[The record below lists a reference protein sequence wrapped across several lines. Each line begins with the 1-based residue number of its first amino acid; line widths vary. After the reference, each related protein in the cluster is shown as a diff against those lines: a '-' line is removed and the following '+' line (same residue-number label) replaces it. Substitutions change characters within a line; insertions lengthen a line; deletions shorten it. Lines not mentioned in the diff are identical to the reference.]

1 MKVLYVVSEAFPFA
15 KYGGLGEVAGEYP
28 KAMAAQ
34 NVDVRVVMPLYQG
47 ISDVYR
53 EQMEFMISYPVNL
66 ALETAFCGLYK
77 MEYEGVIWYFIENER
92 CFGRDMLYGYP
103 DDDMRFAFFS
113 KAVCA
118 MLRYLDWRPE
128 LIHCNDWQTALVP
141 FYLRDYYAQNQSFR
155 PIKTVFTI
163 HNVEFQGDFSYET
176 LTDVFGLSG
185 ILFAEGTLELDGNV
199 NLMKGA
205 IETADCLT
213 TVSPTYARE
222 LTAPD
227 AAGPLAE
234 VILSHDIH
242 GIRNGIP
249 EDVGPDRSALVRF
262 PYDQNSLAKKRDN
275 KRFMQENRGLVVE
288 ESAAVFGCV
297 SRLLPRKGMDLL
309 AQAIPAFLERGCELV
324 MTGDGQP
331 EILEQMQALQAR
343 YPDRM
348 AILPYTEENA
358 AEIFAGAD
366 FLLMPSLEEP
376 CGTAQ
381 MQAMRYGTVPVV
393 RATGGLR
400 DTVAPFDGD
409 HPLGCGL
416 VFDDYTAQ
424 ALTEALERAENLYS
438 DPEAMEGLRRRGM
451 ETDVSWRKPAE
462 EYQRLYES
470 LI

>member
-1 MKVLYVVSEAFPFA
+1 M
-15 KYGGLGEVAGEYP
+15 
-28 KAMAAQ
+28 
-34 NVDVRVVMPLYQG
+34 
-47 ISDVYR
+47 
-53 EQMEFMISYPVNL
+53 
-66 ALETAFCGLYK
+66 
-77 MEYEGVIWYFIENER
+77 
-92 CFGRDMLYGYP
+92 
-103 DDDMRFAFFS
+103 
-113 KAVCA
+113 
-118 MLRYLDWRPE
+118 
-128 LIHCNDWQTALVP
+128 
-141 FYLRDYYAQNQSFR
+141 
-155 PIKTVFTI
+155 FTI

-424 ALTEALERAENLYS
+424 ALTEALERAEKLYS